1 MNQPAVTV
9 LGGGIIG
16 LATAYQISLEGT
28 SVTLV
33 DAGEPK
39 FGTSNQ
45 NAGWIAPSHVIPFA
59 APGMVKMG
67 AEQLIKRTG
76 AFGFSPT
83 AGPLLA
89 TWTLKFVRSCTQEHV
104 DYSVPALAELL
115 ETSIA
120 GFEKLI
126 ASHGL
131 TKAPEALWY
140 IFSSDKAAEHAHHE
154 VELMNKYG
162 VGAKE
167 IDVASARLKEP
178 IIKETAKAI
187 VEFNTDFGVDPKLVI
202 DILTKLCIENGVVIR
217 NSESVEKV
225 ASTKNNV
232 SITTNKDS
240 WTSDYLV
247 VAAGVWSRELAK
259 SLGANLPIMPA
270 KGHSVTIP
278 NLPNQP
284 KRPFL
289 LAEQRIAGNSLDWGL
304 RLSTGYTLTSPNDRS
319 IEMKAV
325 KKLIET
331 ASKVLDIPN
340 SVENVNPWSG
350 LRPSSPDGLP
360 YIGPLSNAPRVIM
373 ATGHGMLGT
382 MMALGTSVLVADMI
396 AGRPISRDALKFSPS
411 RP

>member
-1 MNQPAVTV
+1 MSQPNVTI
-9 LGGGIIG
+9 LGGGVIG
-16 LATAYQISLEGT
+16 LATAYQIALEGT

-33 DAGEPK
+33 DSGEPK

-59 APGMVKMG
+59 APGMVQMG
-67 AEQLIKRTG
+67 FEQLIKRTG
-76 AFGFSPT
+76 AFGFSPA

-89 TWTLKFVRSCTQEHV
+89 AWTYKFVRSCTQEHV
-104 DYSVPALAELL
+104 DKSVPALTELL
-115 ETSIA
+115 NTSIA

-126 ASHGL
+126 ANHGL

-140 IFSSDKAAEHAHHE
+140 IFSTDKAAEHAHHE

-167 IDVASARLKEP
+167 IDVATARAKEP
-178 IIKETAKAI
+178 ILKDTAKAI
-187 VEFNTDFGVDPKLVI
+187 VEFKTDFGVDPKSVI
-202 DILTKLCIENGVVIR
+202 EILTNLCTEHGVVIR
-217 NSESVEKV
+217 NNESVKKI
-225 ASTKNNV
+225 ASTKQNV
-232 SITTNKDS
+232 SITTDKDS
-240 WTSDYLV
+240 WTSEYLV
-247 VAAGVWSRELAK
+247 VAAGVWSRELVK
-259 SLGANLPIMPA
+259 SLGVNLPIMPA
-270 KGHSVTIP
+270 KGHSITIP
-278 NLPNQP
+278 DLPNQP

-325 KKLIET
+325 EKLIQT
-331 ASKVLDIPN
+331 ASKVLDIPT
-340 SVENVNPWSG
+340 STANVNPWSG

-360 YIGPLSNAPRVIM
+360 YIGPLSKAPRVIM